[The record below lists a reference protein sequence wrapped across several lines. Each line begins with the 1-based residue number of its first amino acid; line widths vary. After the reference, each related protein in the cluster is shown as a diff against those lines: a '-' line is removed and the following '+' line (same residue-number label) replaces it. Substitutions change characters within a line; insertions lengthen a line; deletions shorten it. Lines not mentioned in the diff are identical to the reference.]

1 MTYEE
6 MMQILRDLKEKK
18 EAYQRGEID
27 GGMSDECRQN
37 WIEKCN
43 S

>member
-6 MMQILRDLKEKK
+6 MMEQLKKHEEDR
-18 EAYQRGEID
+18 EAYQRGELKD
-27 GGMSDECRQN
+27 DMSDECRQN

>member
-1 MTYEE
+1 MSYEE
-6 MMQILRDLKEKK
+6 LMQLFKK
-18 EAYQRGEID
+18 NREEREAYQRGEIKD
-27 GGMSDECRQN
+27 DMSDECRQN

>member
-1 MTYEE
+1 MSYEE
-6 MMQILRDLKEKK
+6 LMQLFKK
-18 EAYQRGEID
+18 NREEREAYQRGEIKD
-27 GGMSDECRQN
+27 DMSDECRQK